1 MTTVV
6 RSIALTGGLLALAG
20 IQNASA
26 QIHNMVEFTTSFPFT
41 VGSATIPAG
50 TYTIRP
56 DDDSAAI
63 LELSGGRV
71 NVFFETSN
79 VSASGKA
86 PKTEVVFK
94 RYGNTYI
101 LKDVW
106 LEGSPAGAESVTA
119 EGERHAKKS
128 QSTESEHRVAARK
141 K

>member
-1 MTTVV
+1 MTTFV
-6 RSIALTGGLLALAG
+6 RSIALTGAILALGG
-20 IQNASA
+20 IHNASA
-26 QIHNMVEFTTSFPFT
+26 QIPNLVEFTTSFPFT

-56 DDDSAAI
+56 DDDSPTI

-71 NVFFETSN
+71 NVFFETN
-79 VSASGKA
+79 NASASDNA

-101 LKDVW
+101 LKDIWVK
-106 LEGSPAGAESVTA
+106 GSPSGAESVTA

-128 QSTESEHRVAARK
+128 QKTESEHRVAARLK
-141 K
+141 